1 MIARQ
6 GNFDLELNVLRKNAR
21 IGQLFSVSKYVCD
34 LTPAEIKT
42 DLHDIERGEYNFT
55 DGIGTISI
63 ELALDVARKF
73 S

>member
-6 GNFDLELNVLRKNAR
+6 GNFDLEPNVLRKNAR

-34 LTPAEIKT
+34 LTPEEIKT
-42 DLHDIERGEYNFT
+42 DLPDIERNGYNFT

-63 ELALDVARKF
+63 ELALDVA
-73 S
+73 